1 MAVQPRKI
9 IQGTLLPA
17 AAATTPGLYAC
28 PSNEKVQVK
37 KLTFANTDATA
48 RLLTIHQVAS
58 GGSASAANMVV
69 PTVTIPA
76 GGTYECFEIEGHIL
90 QAGDFITAFS
100 DVANKVAVQG
110 TGVSL

>member
-1 MAVQPRKI
+1 MAVTPRKI

-17 AAATTPGLYAC
+17 AAAATPGLYAC
-28 PSNEKVQVK
+28 PANEKVQIK
-37 KLTFANTDATA
+37 KLTFVNDDAST
-48 RLLTIHQVAS
+48 RLLTLHLVAS
-58 GGSASAANMVV
+58 GGTASASNL
-69 PTVTIPA
+69 VTKAISIPA
-76 GGTYECFEIEGHIL
+76 GGSYEAFEAEGHIL